1 MVAQIT
7 LASGQ
12 LGFYDEISNIRLTP
26 SNPTRSIAY
35 GTNTLG
41 LKKAVEE
48 GKIILLN
55 GTLDTIIRHHV
66 SKARP
71 VYERTIKKED
81 SAEIQTEVK
90 QEVKQVVEQSK
101 QVFEKKETV
110 EVEKDKK
117 NKNFSFDSKKN
128 GKK

>member
-26 SNPTRSIAY
+26 SNPTKSIAY

-55 GTLDTIIRHHV
+55 GTLDTIVHHHV

-71 VYERTIKKED
+71 VYERAIKKED
-81 SAEIQTEVK
+81 SVEIQTEVK
-90 QEVKQVVEQSK
+90 QVVEQPK
-101 QVFEKKETV
+101 QASEKKEIV
-110 EVEKDKK
+110 EIEKDKK
-117 NKNFSFDSKKN
+117 NKNLSFESKKN

>member
-26 SNPTRSIAY
+26 SNPTKSIAY

-55 GTLDTIIRHHV
+55 GTLDTIVRHHV

-71 VYERTIKKED
+71 VYERVIEKED
-81 SAEIQTEVK
+81 SVEIQTEVK
-90 QEVKQVVEQSK
+90 QVVEQPK
-101 QVFEKKETV
+101 QASEKKEIV
-110 EVEKDKK
+110 EIEKDKK
-117 NKNFSFDSKKN
+117 NKNLSFESKKN